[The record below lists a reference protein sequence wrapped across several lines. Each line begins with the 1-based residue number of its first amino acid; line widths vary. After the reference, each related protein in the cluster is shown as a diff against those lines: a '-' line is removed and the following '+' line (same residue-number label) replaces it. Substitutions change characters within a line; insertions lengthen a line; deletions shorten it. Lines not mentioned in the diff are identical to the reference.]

1 MDAGGCCA
9 SERIYMGT
17 LEDDFPA
24 APEPRGEGL
33 PPVVAYNH
41 RLQGYKDWQ
50 TTFEVFDALWADGV
64 EFKVRHTGPVAENTS
79 LIAKR
84 PYVEIRLAAKRA
96 DYLRNLAGCDLN
108 VTNSFHETFCIAAR
122 RRMCVFGQPIV
133 APAGVTFPEITG
145 RHENRYPY
153 LFRLRTSKSKVQTKP
168 KLTDPWEQRKCP
180 ESSPN
185 SSGREFSPCVKGSA
199 EKYVT
204 LFDRVAGEASPR
216 TEADSLIK

>member
-1 MDAGGCCA
+1 M
-9 SERIYMGT
+9 
-17 LEDDFPA
+17 
-24 APEPRGEGL
+24 
-33 PPVVAYNH
+33 
-41 RLQGYKDWQ
+41 
-50 TTFEVFDALWADGV
+50 FDALWADGV
-64 EFKVRHTGPVAENTS
+64 EFKVRHCGPVAENTS

-108 VTNSFHETFCIAAR
+108 VTNSFHETFCIAAVES
-122 RRMCVFGQPIV
+122 MALGQPIV

-153 LFRLRTSKSKVQTKP
+153 LFRSVDEQKFQVKRL
-168 KLTDPWEQRKCP
+168 LTDPGERRKWGRILS
-180 ESSPN
+180 EFVR
-185 SSGREFSPCVKGSA
+185 REFSARVWA